1 MNVWA
6 KTESSPTVCTA
17 KRCHLCSRAC
27 RQTQTASF
35 QTHGLNSLC
44 LSPFGFSSE
53 GECVRVC
60 YSVTVF
66 DPAWRGT
73 FNMLYKQHSLPLSV
87 AISSVFSFSLCCLLF
102 FFFILL
108 ALLPIFR
115 HTRSASP
122 QSHSASTHRLL
133 WSLRVWEGVCFCALA
148 TDVLAFLY
156 AKHLYFLTGS
166 VKL

>member
-44 LSPFGFSSE
+44 LSPFGFYSE

-87 AISSVFSFSLCCLLF
+87 AISSVFPFSLCCLLF

-108 ALLPIFR
+108 ALPPDFPSHQVCLSTKPFCIHSPFTLIAACVRGCVFLRTGHGCLSVLVCQTFIF
-115 HTRSASP
+115 P
-122 QSHSASTHRLL
+122 HRV
-133 WSLRVWEGVCFCALA
+133 S
-148 TDVLAFLY
+148 
-156 AKHLYFLTGS
+156 
-166 VKL
+166 